1 MPDNRASLLPVYMV
15 ADESGSM
22 KAYIG
27 ELNAGLAS
35 LHATL
40 FNEPMVAAKVRLSLL
55 GFADDVAV
63 RLSQADLR
71 DSMRLPILVS
81 RGATNYG
88 AIFHDLLTRIPADV
102 HALKSANF
110 IVHRPV
116 MFFLTDGAPSDGDGW
131 KKPYA
136 MLTNRAETPAGPN
149 IVAFGIGQAKAA
161 TISEVAT
168 NPQYAFVA
176 VPGANVGAAIASFC
190 SAFTQSVVE
199 SSRSMSGGASELIIS
214 RPDSFVL
221 VNDVL

>member
-22 KAYIG
+22 RDHMR

-55 GFADDVAV
+55 GFAENVAV

-71 DSMRLPILVS
+71 DCMRLPLLVA

-88 AIFHDLLTRIPADV
+88 AVFHDLLTRIPADV

-110 IVHRPV
+110 MVHRPV
-116 MFFLTDGAPSDGDGW
+116 VFFLTDGAPSDGEGW
-131 KKPYA
+131 RTPYA
-136 MLTNRAETPAGPN
+136 KLTNRAETPAGPN
-149 IVAFGIGQAKAA
+149 IVAFGIGQANPA
-161 TISEVAT
+161 TISQVAS

-176 VPGANVGAAIASFC
+176 IPGANVGAAIASFC
-190 SAFTQSVVE
+190 TAFTQSVVE
-199 SSRSMSGGASELIIS
+199 SGRSMSSGASELIIS

>member
-22 KAYIG
+22 RDYIG

-55 GFADDVAV
+55 GFAEDVAV

-71 DSMRLPILVS
+71 DSLRLPMLVA
-81 RGATNYG
+81 RGATNFG
-88 AIFHDLLTRIPADV
+88 AVFNDLLTRIPADV
-102 HALKSANF
+102 HALKAQNF

-116 MFFLTDGAPSDGDGW
+116 MFFLTDGTPSDGNGW

-136 MLTNRAETPAGPN
+136 KLINRAETPAGPN
-149 IVAFGIGQAKAA
+149 IVAFGIGQANSA
-161 TISEVAT
+161 TISAVAT
-168 NPQYAFVA
+168 HPQYAFVA
-176 VPGANVGAAIASFC
+176 IPGANVGAAIASFC
-190 SAFTQSVVE
+190 TAFTQSVVE
-199 SSRSMSGGASELIIS
+199 SGRTMSGGASELIIS

>member
-1 MPDNRASLLPVYMV
+1 MV

-22 KAYIG
+22 REFMR

-55 GFADDVAV
+55 GFAENVVV

-71 DSMRLPILVS
+71 DCMRLPILIA

-88 AIFHDLLTRIPADV
+88 AVFHDLTTRIPADV
-102 HALKSANF
+102 HTLKAANF

-116 MFFLTDGAPSDGDGW
+116 VFFLTDGAPSDGDGW
-131 KKPYA
+131 KVPFAK
-136 MLTNRAETPAGPN
+136 LTDRNETPAGPN
-149 IVAFGIGQAKAA
+149 IVAFGIGQANPT
-161 TISEVAT
+161 TISQIAT

-199 SSRSMSGGASELIIS
+199 SGRTMASGSSELIIS